1 MVRRKNKLTVH
12 DYMSADPFTV
22 EPEDSLQRV
31 VDLLRRHDIR
41 SVPVLQDGRL
51 VGIVSDRDLRQV
63 APSYPLFRDEDEIR
77 RYTENLKVT
86 AAMTADPMRISPAAS
101 LVEAAKVLESY
112 RISSLPVVDGES
124 LVGIISVSDLLR
136 AFVDQNE
143 EVSNEARRHY
153 GRSGDSG
160 VARGIHRRGRETDA

>member
-1 MVRRKNKLTVH
+1 MVRRKNKLTVR
-12 DYMSADPFTV
+12 DYMIADPFTV
-22 EPEDSLQRV
+22 APEDSLQRV
-31 VDLLRRHDIR
+31 VDLLRRRDIR

-51 VGIVSDRDLRQV
+51 IGIVSDRDLCQV

-101 LVEAAKVLESY
+101 LIEAAKVLEKY

-136 AFVDQNE
+136 AFVDKNE
-143 EVSNEARRHY
+143 EVVE
-153 GRSGDSG
+153 
-160 VARGIHRRGRETDA
+160 

>member
-1 MVRRKNKLTVH
+1 MTIGKNKLTVR
-12 DYMSADPFTV
+12 DYMTADPFTV
-22 EPEDSLQRV
+22 APEDSLQRV
-31 VDLLRRHDIR
+31 VDLLRRRDIR

-51 VGIVSDRDLRQV
+51 IGIVSDRDLCQV

-101 LVEAAKVLESY
+101 LVEAAKVLEKY

-136 AFVDQNE
+136 AFITQNE
-143 EVSNEARRHY
+143 EADNETTRNH
-153 GRSGDSG
+153 DS
-160 VARGIHRRGRETDA
+160 

>member
-1 MVRRKNKLTVH
+1 MVRRKNKLTVR
-12 DYMSADPFTV
+12 DYMTADPFTV
-22 EPEDSLQRV
+22 APEDSLQRV
-31 VDLLRRHDIR
+31 VDLLRRRDIR

-51 VGIVSDRDLRQV
+51 IGIVSDRDLRQV

-101 LVEAAKVLESY
+101 LVEAAKVLEKY
-112 RISSLPVVDGES
+112 RISSLPVIDGES

-136 AFVDQNE
+136 AFIDQNE
-143 EVSNEARRHY
+143 EAV
-153 GRSGDSG
+153 G
-160 VARGIHRRGRETDA
+160 